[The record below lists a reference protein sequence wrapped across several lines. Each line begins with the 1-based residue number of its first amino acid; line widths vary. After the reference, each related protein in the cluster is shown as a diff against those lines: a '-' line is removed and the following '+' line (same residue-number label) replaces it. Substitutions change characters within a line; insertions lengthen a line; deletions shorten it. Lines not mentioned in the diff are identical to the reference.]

1 VQLAEEMIGG
11 APGTRTG
18 LRWGFSVAVEQQ
30 SGESMAVRGS
40 APLGAWRAEARVC
53 CAELACGM
61 GSRGSADAF
70 KGESWGSRG
79 GAPRERPT
87 RIAAVIA
94 GSSPHPIPGWF
105 LEGKGA
111 GEAGVRARAR
121 ALDRAGPCARGRSG
135 ATCSGNQ
142 SSRGGTEGW
151 FGGEDGPA

>member
-1 VQLAEEMIGG
+1 MRRQRVSVGFKGG
-11 APGTRTG
+11 RPEISGRRAQGK
-18 LRWGFSVAVEQQ
+18 
-30 SGESMAVRGS
+30 SGE
-40 APLGAWRAEARVC
+40 E
-53 CAELACGM
+53 
-61 GSRGSADAF
+61 
-70 KGESWGSRG
+70 RG
-79 GAPRERPT
+79 GDS
-87 RIAAVIA
+87 
-94 GSSPHPIPGWF
+94 GSKPHPIPGRF